1 MAQVEYH
8 PYITKNSPISAVAF
22 LPTGL
27 GVGVGGKWR
36 TPQRSLQCQSTCR
49 ESQRTLAYCQEEGKK
64 CFLALWSRKGGGKSK
79 GGVHHTTLPSQ
90 GLGPVSHSQ
99 VGTYGLKGKD

>member
-8 PYITKNSPISAVAF
+8 PYITKNSPISAAAF

-36 TPQRSLQCQSTCR
+36 TPQRSLQCQPTYR
-49 ESQRTLAYCQEEGKK
+49 ESQRTLAYCQEVGKK

-79 GGVHHTTLPSQ
+79 GGSITPHCPAKVQAQYPTARL
-90 GLGPVSHSQ
+90 GLMA
-99 VGTYGLKGKD
+99 